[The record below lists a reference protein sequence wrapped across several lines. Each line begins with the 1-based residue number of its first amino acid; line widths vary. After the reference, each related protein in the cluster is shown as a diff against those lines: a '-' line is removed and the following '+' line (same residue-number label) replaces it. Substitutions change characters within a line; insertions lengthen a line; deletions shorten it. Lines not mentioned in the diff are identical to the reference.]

1 MSETPE
7 FDNWKEIEH
16 LLDTNGGS
24 NNREI
29 AIVKALQN
37 ITIGVVNSRH
47 VTSALRDTLAVV
59 GQRIEEL
66 NTNIKTIYSQ
76 GFVTIKGEISL
87 KSAIFRANKMKL
99 FTCLATPRENTLTL
113 FFRMDLRCSFT

>member
-66 NTNIKTIYSQ
+66 NTNIKTYSDSSENLTKAIKNATWAAAIIAGLGVIVAALSLCWEIYK
-76 GFVTIKGEISL
+76 TL
-87 KSAIFRANKMKL
+87 
-99 FTCLATPRENTLTL
+99 CLRV
-113 FFRMDLRCSFT
+113 